1 MTKRTAFISIMFLL
15 MLSTPLTASAV
26 MFCLP
31 DQNVDAGAVVAIPV
45 TVDDGDGIK
54 GFIFDVTYDSAV
66 LDCTEALKTDLP
78 ADWLLVYNALPGT
91 LRVVAAS
98 ANALPAGGGSLVT
111 LQCTV
116 KGSPGAQTD
125 MCLDL
130 SDIAGEEGVEIP
142 VIDCGCS
149 VLTVKGDGTT
159 TTTTSTTTVPTT
171 ITTTIT
177 TTIPTTITTSTSSSI
192 DTTSTT
198 SAITTSTTTI
208 TTTTTSVKTTTTT
221 TKPSLCPAETIYGE
235 NSEQAELLRKYR
247 DNVLSKTPEGQ
258 EIIKTYYKFSPT
270 ITKLLE
276 QKPLLKNRAKAYID
290 RMLPGIRKKVEES
303 NKNP

>member
-78 ADWLLVYNALPGT
+78 ADWLLVYNALLGT

-130 SDIAGEEGVEIP
+130 SDIAGEAGVDIP

-149 VLTVKGDGTT
+149 VVTVKGDGTT

-177 TTIPTTITTSTSSSI
+177 TSTSSSI
-192 DTTSTT
+192 VTTSTT

-235 NSEQAELLRKYR
+235 NSEQAELLRNYR
-247 DNVLSKTPEGQ
+247 DEVLSKTPEGQ
-258 EIIKTYYKFSPT
+258 EIIETYYKFSPT
-270 ITKLLE
+270 VTKLLE
-276 QKPLLKNRAKAYID
+276 QNPLFKNRAKVYID
-290 RMLPGIRKKVEES
+290 SMLPGIRKKVEES
-303 NKNP
+303 HEEP